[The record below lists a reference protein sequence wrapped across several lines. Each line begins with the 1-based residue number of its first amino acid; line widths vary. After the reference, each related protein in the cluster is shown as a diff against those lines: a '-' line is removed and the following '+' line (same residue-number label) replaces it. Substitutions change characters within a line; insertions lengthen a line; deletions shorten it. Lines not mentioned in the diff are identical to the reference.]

1 MIEEF
6 RRTSLFS
13 AQHMPFV
20 RKQSQGGRLSSWRN
34 RLSAV
39 LSLSALAC
47 TLVSV
52 FLPASV
58 SAQNAGG
65 TLVMLAQPEPPSLA
79 PYLSTSG
86 PIGLVAPKVYNG
98 LLDYDLEL
106 NPVPELAESYEVSE
120 DGLKVTFNLQKGVT
134 WHDGKPFTSADVQFS
149 IMDVLKNFH
158 PRGPNSFREV
168 SSIDT
173 PDEHTAVFN
182 LERPAPYMMRA
193 FSAYES
199 PIVPRHLLE
208 GKDIREAELAN
219 NPVGTGPFKFVEW
232 KKGQYIRLDK
242 NENYW
247 KEGLPL
253 LDRIVARIIPDASTR
268 TAAIESGEVHYGA
281 YGAIPNVDVVRL
293 RESGEIGVTTD
304 GYSMINPISLL
315 ELDVTEAPFDNKALR
330 QAISLTVDRQFLI
343 DNIWFG
349 YGKPATSALSSNFE
363 PLGLYKAT
371 DNYPESPDAEAA
383 KALLDGAGL
392 EPDADGVR
400 AKAVLDLIP
409 YGEDWRRAGEYM
421 KQALGDIGIELE
433 LRYEDVPTWIKR
445 IYGDYDFAINM
456 NYFYQLPDPVI
467 GVQRHYGT
475 DQIREGTPFVNSTR
489 YSNPAV
495 DELLANGAVEPDA
508 DKRSAIYKE
517 VQDILA
523 DELPVINLFEMQFLT
538 VFSNKLKDHTVSA
551 MGAYGSFDRTY
562 FEE

>member
-1 MIEEF
+1 MS
-6 RRTSLFS
+6 RRSS
-13 AQHMPFV
+13 REHI
-20 RKQSQGGRLSSWRN
+20 SRLHG
-34 RLSAV
+34 LSAGP
-39 LSLSALAC
+39 LGLFKLASGLAGSFILC
-47 TLVSV
+47 LAMLLGAPGIAWSQT
-52 FLPASV
+52 
-58 SAQNAGG
+58 AGG
-65 TLVMLAQPEPPSLA
+65 TLVFIAQPEPPSLA

-86 PIGLVAPKVYNG
+86 PIGLVAPKIYNG
-98 LLDYDLEL
+98 LLDYDLDL

-120 DGLKVTFNLQKGVT
+120 DGKQVTFKLRQGVT

-149 IMDVLKNFH
+149 IMDVLKQFH

-182 LERPAPYMMRA
+182 LDQPAPYMMRA

-253 LDRIVARIIPDASTR
+253 LDRVVARIIPDASTR
-268 TAAIESGEVHYGA
+268 TAAMESGEVHYGA

-293 RESGEIGVTTD
+293 REGGEIGVTTD
-304 GYSMINPISLL
+304 GYSMINPMALL

-330 QAISLTVDRQFLI
+330 QAISMTVDRQFLI

-349 YGKPATSALSSNFE
+349 YGKPATSALSSNFD
-363 PLGLYKAT
+363 PLGLYKST
-371 DNYPESPDAEAA
+371 ENYPTSPDVAA
-383 KALLDGAGL
+383 AIAMLDEAGL
-392 EPDADGVR
+392 KPDGDGVR
-400 AKAVLDLIP
+400 AKAVMDLIP

-421 KQALGDIGIELE
+421 KQALGEIGVQLE

-445 IYGDYDFAINM
+445 VYGDYDFEINM

-475 DQIREGTPFVNSTR
+475 DQIRPGTPFVNSTR
-489 YSNPAV
+489 YSNAKV
-495 DELLANGAVEPDA
+495 DELLAGGAIEADA
-508 DKRSAIYKE
+508 DKRSMMYKE

-551 MGAYGSFDRTY
+551 MGAYGSFDRAY
-562 FEE
+562 LEE